1 MVGRLRGCIRGAGMI
16 HLTHETVI
24 QLALQPLD
32 FRKGMDG
39 VAAVCREQLQQDPRS
54 GQLFVFFNRSRTM
67 IRVLVYEGKGFWL
80 MSKRLSRGRFPR
92 ISSTQSPLS
101 RIASRD
107 LRQLLSG
114 HLPMTLQAPRNG
126 LND

>member
-1 MVGRLRGCIRGAGMI
+1 MI

-24 QLALQPLD
+24 QVALKPLD

-54 GQLFVFFNRSRTM
+54 GQLFVFFNRSRTQL
-67 IRVLVYEGKGFWL
+67 RVLAYEGKGYWL
-80 MSKRLSRGRFPR
+80 ISKRLSKGRFPR
-92 ISSTQSPLS
+92 LSTIQSPISL
-101 RIASRD
+101 IASRE

-114 HLPMTLQAPRNG
+114 QLPVS
-126 LND
+126 LNPSKD

>member
-1 MVGRLRGCIRGAGMI
+1 MI

-67 IRVLVYEGKGFWL
+67 IRVLVYEDNGFWL
-80 MSKRLSRGRFPR
+80 MSKRLSKGRFPR
-92 ISSTQSPLS
+92 IKTGLTHSLLS
-101 RIASRD
+101 QIASRE

-114 HLPMTLQAPRNG
+114 QLPLTLAPQRN
-126 LND
+126 

>member
-1 MVGRLRGCIRGAGMI
+1 MI

-24 QLALQPLD
+24 QVALQPLD

-54 GQLFVFFNRSRTM
+54 GQLFVFFNRSRTQL
-67 IRVLVYEGKGFWL
+67 RVLAYEGKGFWL
-80 MSKRLSRGRFPR
+80 ISKRLSKGHFPR
-92 ISSTQSPLS
+92 ISALQSPIS
-101 RIASRD
+101 VIASRE

-114 HLPMTLQAPRNG
+114 QLPATLRTAK
-126 LND
+126 D

>member
-1 MVGRLRGCIRGAGMI
+1 MI

-32 FRKGMDG
+32 FRKGIDG
-39 VAAVCREQLQQDPRS
+39 VVAVCRDQLAQDPRS

-67 IRVLVYEGKGFWL
+67 LRVLVYEGNGFWL
-80 MSKRLSRGRFPR
+80 MSKRLSKGRFPR
-92 ISSTQSPLS
+92 LNVKAAPSLLRQ
-101 RIASRD
+101 IASRE

-114 HLPMTLQAPRNG
+114 YLPTTEQPPRKTSH
-126 LND
+126 D

>member
-1 MVGRLRGCIRGAGMI
+1 MI

-32 FRKGMDG
+32 FRKGIDG
-39 VAAVCREQLQQDPRS
+39 VSAVCRDQLQQNPRS

-67 IRVLVYEGKGFWL
+67 IRVLVYEGHGFWL
-80 MSKRLSRGRFPR
+80 MSKRLSKGRFPR
-92 ISSTQSPLS
+92 INAGLTASPLS
-101 RIASRD
+101 QIASRE

-114 HLPMTLQAPRNG
+114 QFTLTLPLQDNG
-126 LND
+126 SHE

>member
-1 MVGRLRGCIRGAGMI
+1 MI

-54 GQLFVFFNRSRTM
+54 GQLFVFFNRSRTI
-67 IRVLVYEGKGFWL
+67 IRVLVYEGKGFRL
-80 MSKRLSRGRFPR
+80 MSKRLSRGTF
-92 ISSTQSPLS
+92 ST
-101 RIASRD
+101 
-107 LRQLLSG
+107 
-114 HLPMTLQAPRNG
+114 H
-126 LND
+126 